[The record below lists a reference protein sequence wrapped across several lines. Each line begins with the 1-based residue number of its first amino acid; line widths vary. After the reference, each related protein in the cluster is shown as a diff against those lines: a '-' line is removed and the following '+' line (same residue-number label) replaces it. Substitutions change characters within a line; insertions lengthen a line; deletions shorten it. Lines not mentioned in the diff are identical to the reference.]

1 MKRQQTISRPVELS
15 GRGLF
20 SGEEATVRFQPAPPN
35 TGIVFVRADPP
46 RPVRIAAVV
55 ENVSKRTRRTAIR
68 NGTVAV
74 ETVEHCLSALAGLG
88 VDNVEIEIHGGE
100 LPSGDG
106 SSNIFVEAIQ
116 SAGIEPQD
124 SARQIYVIDRE
135 IRVTEGDAEVLAW
148 PGSSETL
155 TVRYEL
161 DYGDGP
167 IGQQD
172 LAFTLTPE
180 TYLQEIAASR
190 TFLLQAEADQFRAAG
205 MGQHLTYKDIL
216 VFNGQG
222 PIENTLRYPD
232 ECVRHKILDLIG
244 DLMLFGRP
252 IAGHVFAR
260 RSGHAL
266 NHAMVRQLRKAA
278 EARETVDRRGR
289 SQVYHGGR

>member
-1 MKRQQTISRPVELS
+1 MKQQQTISRPVELS

-20 SGEEATVRFQPAPPN
+20 SGAEATVRFRPAPPN

-46 RPVRIAAVV
+46 EPVRIAAVV

-106 SSNIFVEAIQ
+106 SSTLFVEAIQ

-124 SARQIYVIDRE
+124 SPRQVYAIDRE
-135 IRVTEGDAEVLAW
+135 IRVTEGDAEVRAW
-148 PGSSETL
+148 PGSSKTL
-155 TVRYEL
+155 TIRYEL

-167 IGQQD
+167 IGQQH
-172 LAFTLTPE
+172 LTFTLTPE
-180 TYLQEIAASR
+180 AYLQEIAASR
-190 TFLLQAEADQFRAAG
+190 TFLLQTEADQFRAAG

-216 VFNGQG
+216 VFDGQG

-252 IAGHVFAR
+252 IAGNVFAR

-266 NHAMVRQLRKAA
+266 NHAMVRELRKAA
-278 EARETVDRRGR
+278 EAEIKLNMVNADLTW
-289 SQVYHGGR
+289 Q